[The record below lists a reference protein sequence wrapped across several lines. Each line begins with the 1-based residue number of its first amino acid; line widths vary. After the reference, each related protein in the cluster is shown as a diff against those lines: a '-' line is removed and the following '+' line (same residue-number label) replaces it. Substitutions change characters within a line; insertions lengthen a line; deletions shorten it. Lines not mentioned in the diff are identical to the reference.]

1 MLHGHSKRLIV
12 PRTIAATRMKDVAK
26 TEVMDL
32 GQIKRHASRY
42 KELQWSLAQMNDS
55 T

>member
-1 MLHGHSKRLIV
+1 MAHGHSKRRIV

-32 GQIKRHASRY
+32 GQIKIRASRY
-42 KELQWSLAQMNDS
+42 KELQ
-55 T
+55 